1 MKVFHS
7 LPNSEL
13 DGTMMMRERF
23 RNTEGTI
30 IKAAV
35 ESFEIEEQNRHR
47 FVLYTIRLYNAL
59 VDYRI
64 KKRFSDFERLDLA
77 LRAKYPKEIFPKLPE
92 KFYINNFDR
101 AKIFARVTKLE
112 KYLNELL
119 IEFENKD
126 PLAEIAEFIQFKKS
140 DIISILGFNESSF
153 QLSSKTDRAYLKL
166 LFQTED
172 LQADLEELKNLIF
185 TLPPSMKTA
194 RLIMKGDKNIKS
206 IISFAFDTA
215 DCNQSVVE
223 EHCNLTRK
231 IRFSSFNENQGDQQA
246 NTILN
251 KKVPLSKPMSTINDT
266 TKGFFRNDQ
275 EEGRDESILAKKPK
289 HEPYIHFTCSLVLS
303 FLLEVLDFSKNPHA
317 EIFRTAF
324 KEVEIGMANHENF
337 KRQLCAREF
346 TVCKINCYQL
356 LKIYKDICRSS
367 KQFNECLL
375 FSKNEEYRNFIQWYN
390 RQSLSTRR
398 DPIYSELEQ
407 QFPKI
412 NQLLLRES
420 LHQDSLF
427 QTMDFF
433 MEKHL
438 LNTLMVDEPKQLSK
452 INFIID
458 EKNRFE
464 LIDCLLEFKW
474 SPNILQVSR
483 QSSRESNVFQLDS
496 DHIFNMYLFSLN
508 SDSGTERKVHLD
520 WLKVYRVDKG
530 ERTIFLFAPQD
541 LSAEDKED
549 IQLRYWN
556 SEEKVFIS
564 TQERDLGFFVDIEP
578 SRDNRGKLLVSIL
591 LKYSFMDKKNEHLVS
606 NYKYL
611 VQRMRLVK
619 QFCERFT

>member
-23 RNTEGTI
+23 RNTEGAI
-30 IKAAV
+30 IKASV
-35 ESFEIEEQNRHR
+35 ESYDIEEQNRQR
-47 FVLYTIRLYNAL
+47 FVLYTIRLYNVL

-101 AKIFARVTKLE
+101 SKILARMTKLE

-119 IEFENKD
+119 VEFENKD

-140 DIISILGFNESSF
+140 DMISILGFNESSF

-166 LFQTED
+166 IFQTED
-172 LQADLEELKNLIF
+172 LQVDLEELKNLIF

-215 DCNQSVVE
+215 DCNQSVIE
-223 EHCNLTRK
+223 DHRNMTRK
-231 IRFSSFNENQGDQQA
+231 IRFSSFNENNGHQPTNA
-246 NTILN
+246 LINR
-251 KKVPLSKPMSTINDT
+251 KVLMPKPMMTITDS
-266 TKGFFRNDQ
+266 TKGFYKN
-275 EEGRDESILAKKPK
+275 EEESAPEESILTNEIKQ
-289 HEPYIHFTCSLVLS
+289 EPYIHFTCSVVLS

-317 EIFRTAF
+317 EIYRTAF
-324 KEVEIGMANHENF
+324 KEMEIGVANHENF
-337 KRQLCAREF
+337 KRHLCAREF
-346 TVCKINCYQL
+346 TICKINCYQL

-390 RQSLSTRR
+390 RQSLNTRR
-398 DPIYSELEQ
+398 DAIYSELEQ

-420 LHQDSLF
+420 LHHDSLF

-483 QSSRESNVFQLDS
+483 QSSRESNFFQLDS
-496 DHIFNMYLFSLN
+496 DHIFNLYLFTLHG
-508 SDSGTERKVHLD
+508 DSETERKVHLD

-530 ERTIFLFAPQD
+530 ERTVFLFAPHD
-541 LSAEDKED
+541 LSPEDKED
-549 IQLRYWN
+549 IQSRYWN

-578 SRDNRGKLLVSIL
+578 SRDQRGKLLVSIL
-591 LKYSFMDKKNEHLVS
+591 LKYSFMDKKNEHLMT

-611 VQRMRLVK
+611 VRRMRLVK
-619 QFCERFT
+619 RFCERFT